1 MSFKGTLKAF
11 ILSLFIALVLI
22 GVNTVVN
29 VNYVR
34 ADEPVTQATSV
45 AADST
50 DTDVNSSTDNSI
62 QESLIYI
69 SNNLDY
75 MLIVQLITLGAF
87 LGYVAIDRL
96 R

>member
-1 MSFKGTLKAF
+1 MNLKGTLKSF

-34 ADEPVTQATSV
+34 ADESVTQATSV

-50 DTDVNSSTDNSI
+50 NTDVDNLTDNSV

-75 MLIVQLITLGAF
+75 MLIVQLIILGAF